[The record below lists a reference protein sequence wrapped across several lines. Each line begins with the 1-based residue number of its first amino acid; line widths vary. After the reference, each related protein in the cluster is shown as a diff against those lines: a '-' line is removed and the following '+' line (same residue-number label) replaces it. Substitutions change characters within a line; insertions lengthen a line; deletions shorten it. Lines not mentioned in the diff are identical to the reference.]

1 MHDGWGFCLQ
11 RQTTHAIQWRSSPL
25 ELDALT
31 DSIWGCGWHP
41 SHVGGQQPLLAGHAK
56 YRQTFVMIL
65 Y

>member
-11 RQTTHAIQWRSSPL
+11 RQTTRAIQWRSSPL

-31 DSIWGCGWHP
+31 DWIWGCEWHP